1 MDNNV
6 YWVIESAIK
15 PGELDNLK
23 ALMKEMVEAT
33 KANEPNTLNYEWSIS
48 EDVKFCHIYERYVD
62 SDATMIH
69 VRTFNEKFVKRFI
82 SVMTPT
88 RQMVYGTPSAQVKE
102 ALSKVGAKFMI
113 PADGFAR

>member
-1 MDNNV
+1 MDKIV

-23 ALMKEMVEAT
+23 TLMKEMVEAT
-33 KANEPNTLNYEWSIS
+33 KANEPGTINYEWSIS
-48 EDVKFCHIYERYVD
+48 EDGKFCHIYERYED

-69 VRTFNEKFVKRFI
+69 VSTFNEKFVKRFI

-88 RQMVYGTPSAQVKE
+88 RQMVYGNPNTQVKQ
-102 ALSKVGAKFMI
+102 ALGKVGAKFMI